1 MNNKGRNIHNS
12 GPLGM
17 LMQRG
22 DVKKIDEPEVEQA
35 KEIKKG
41 GASYFK
47 TQTGI
52 EFAEAEL
59 VYVDPKECEPWRYAN
74 RQDDEMGNID
84 ELIESIKTNKQL
96 QPALIRPHSAPHD
109 NVKYEIIFGRRRH
122 IACSKLGIPFLA
134 IRKDIQNEQDAI
146 ASQDAENKLRDD
158 VSNYSNALLYQRLL
172 NDKVFKSEGE
182 LARKLGLATSTFNDL
197 MSYARIPADLA
208 ESVHNIH
215 TLSKNLASTLVKL
228 LAKDKNNLN
237 FLLNLSAELGKTITS
252 PAKLEKAL
260 DKLKKGKPSNSINKL
275 SKQYKSSDG
284 EKHFTFKY
292 DQRGMPAIVFNKT
305 LASQLNFDDLCLK
318 INKIIES
325 SLSGY
330 PDE

>member
-22 DVKKIDEPEVEQA
+22 DVKKVDEPDVEETQE
-35 KEIKKG
+35 KRKT

-52 EFAEAEL
+52 EFAETEL
-59 VYVDPKECEPWRYAN
+59 VYVDPKECEPWKYAN
-74 RQDDEMGNID
+74 RQDDEMGDID

-96 QPALIRPHSAPHD
+96 QPALIRPHTAPHD

-172 NDKVFKSEGE
+172 KDHIFKSEGE
-182 LARKLGLATSTFNDL
+182 LARKLGVATSTLNDL
-197 MSYARIPADLA
+197 MSYARLPEELVA
-208 ESVHNIH
+208 SVHNIH
-215 TLSKNLASTLVKL
+215 TLSRNLASTLVKL
-228 LAKDKNNLN
+228 LGKDKSNKAA
-237 FLLNLSAELGKTITS
+237 LLQLAPELGKTITS
-252 PAKLEKAL
+252 PAKLERAL
-260 DKLKKGKPSNSINKL
+260 EKLKQGKPTISQHKL
-275 SKQYKSSDG
+275 SKIYKSSTG

-292 DQRGMPAIVFNKT
+292 DQRGTPTIVFNKT
-305 LASQLNFDDLCLK
+305 LAPKLDFEDVCSKLNKL
-318 INKIIES
+318 IQNAM
-325 SLSGY
+325 SGY
-330 PDE
+330 PDK